1 MSITTTMN
9 LSPNIH
15 IYRGKSG
22 LRQMLIISSNAYVDR
37 EQEIVT
43 EKALQTY
50 VEKSWD
56 GHEYQGDNVL
66 LYWHS
71 DNPETARK
79 NAIGDIVYCHL
90 QSHFLIEI
98 AQERPDAIVDVSRK
112 GMDNKPYKVS
122 IKSVWDAIETSPV
135 EWGASIG
142 FGYVKGN
149 KQGGLYKRILKYET
163 SILPVEYA
171 ANAITFSEVLRT

>member
-1 MSITTTMN
+1 MSIITNMN
-9 LSPNIH
+9 SLPNIH

-22 LRQMLIISSNAYVDR
+22 LRQMLIISSNTYVDR

-56 GHEYQGDNVL
+56 GHTYQGDNVL

-98 AQERPDAIVDVSRK
+98 AQERPDAIIDVSRK

-122 IKSVWDAIETSPV
+122 IKEVWDAIESSPV

-149 KQGGLYKRILKYET
+149 KQNGLYKRILKYET